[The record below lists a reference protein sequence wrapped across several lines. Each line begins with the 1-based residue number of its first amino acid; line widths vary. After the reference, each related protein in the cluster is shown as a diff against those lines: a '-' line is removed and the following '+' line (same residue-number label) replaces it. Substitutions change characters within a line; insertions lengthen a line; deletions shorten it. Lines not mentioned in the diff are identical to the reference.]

1 MHPPLTSIPEGN
13 WYCPNCT
20 KQQYLQ
26 NQRQQQ
32 ASGHSNPHQIL
43 HNSPHQPHSTPP
55 SAVHPQSH
63 PSRTVQPRHNAVPP
77 QNYHNQQQYAQF
89 NQMQHQKYSGHQY
102 PPQQTLNPRG
112 GRRGRGRGRRGDN
125 DREGG
130 EVDSDEDYT
139 EHNEEVP
146 PQEPRSEQTRK
157 RKRHA
162 LEMGGAHL
170 RKPFSDCHKIL
181 LSLIDKAPLYL
192 CEAELNPD
200 YQHVG
205 SCPLDLF
212 SVGEKLV
219 SDSYKSIE
227 EFAVDVN
234 SIWES
239 VVRFYNNEGLLS
251 KHAVELSAIF
261 QEQLKQLKKTNGLN
275 SSPIHRGNSR
285 TLSPSIGNSP
295 IDSQDKR
302 RNSNPTI
309 ATPSP
314 HYPKNHHNRPLPPL
328 QNSTGIAGIKTDI
341 PPQAISHPTHPSL
354 VLHSYH
360 HESLPPDVH
369 DENAP
374 DYDQYHPY
382 NQRIPKHIRVTYL
395 GQTMKADP
403 YSLASLKS
411 RLIPC
416 YPELG
421 QKAWQFQYVD
431 EDGYNIDILDE
442 KCFSIF
448 LESSVPKDLR
458 VVLE

>member
-1 MHPPLTSIPEGN
+1 
-13 WYCPNCT
+13 
-20 KQQYLQ
+20 
-26 NQRQQQ
+26 
-32 ASGHSNPHQIL
+32 
-43 HNSPHQPHSTPP
+43 
-55 SAVHPQSH
+55 
-63 PSRTVQPRHNAVPP
+63 
-77 QNYHNQQQYAQF
+77 
-89 NQMQHQKYSGHQY
+89 MQHQKYSGHQQY
-102 PPQQTLNPRG
+102 PPQQSATPRG

-125 DREGG
+125 EREGG

-139 EHNEEVP
+139 EHNEEIP
-146 PQEPRSEQTRK
+146 PQESRSDTTTRK

-170 RKPFSDCHKIL
+170 RKPFSDCLKIL
-181 LSLIDKAPLYL
+181 MSLIDNSHPYL
-192 CEAELNPD
+192 CEAETNPD

-219 SDSYKSIE
+219 NDAYKSID
-227 EFAVDVN
+227 EFASDVN
-234 SIWES
+234 SIWDS
-239 VVRFYNNEGLLS
+239 VLRFYGNTELPITKFAENLS
-251 KHAVELSAIF
+251 TVFK
-261 QEQLKQLKKTNGLN
+261 EQLKQLKKTNGLN

-328 QNSTGIAGIKTDI
+328 QNSAGISGIKTDI

-360 HESLPPDVH
+360 HESLPQEVH
-369 DENAP
+369 DESAP
-374 DYDQYHPY
+374 DYDPYHPY
-382 NQRIPKHIRVTYL
+382 NQRVPKHIRVTYL

-421 QKAWQFQYVD
+421 QKSWQFQYVD
-431 EDGYNIDILDE
+431 EEGYNIDILDE